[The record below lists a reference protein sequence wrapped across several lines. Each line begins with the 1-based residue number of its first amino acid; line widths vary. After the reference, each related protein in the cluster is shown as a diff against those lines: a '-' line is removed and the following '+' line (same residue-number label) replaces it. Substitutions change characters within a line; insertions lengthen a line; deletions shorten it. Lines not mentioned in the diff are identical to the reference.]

1 MKEMKIINK
10 NIDEV
15 IPYENNPR
23 NNDEAVEYVANSI
36 KEFGFKVPIIVDK
49 DNVIIT
55 GHTRLKAAQKL
66 GLKEVPV
73 IYADDLTE
81 EQIKAFRIADNK
93 ISEKAGWDLDKLKIE
108 LEDIDFDM
116 TDFGFGDFEL
126 SMLTEDMEPEPYDDD
141 VIEEYSENSEEY
153 LASKRI
159 IITYSTEAEEN
170 FLKKILNIDELEKV
184 VYTAEEVMNE
194 ANSN

>member
-1 MKEMKIINK
+1 MKIIYK

-23 NNDEAVEYVANSI
+23 QNDGAVEYVANSI

-49 DNVIIT
+49 DNVIVT
-55 GHTRLKAAQKL
+55 GHTRLKAAIQL

-73 IYADDLTE
+73 IYADDLTD

-93 ISEKAGWDLDKLKIE
+93 VGEKSGWDLDKLKIE
-108 LEDIDFDM
+108 LEDFDVDM

-126 SMLTEDMEPEPYDDD
+126 SMLTEDMEPEPYDNDE
-141 VIEEYSENSEEY
+141 IQEYVDNSDEY

-159 IITYSTEAEEN
+159 LITYSTEEEEEY
-170 FLKKILNIDELEKV
+170 LKNLLGVDELRV
-184 VYTAEEVMNE
+184 VYKAGDLVKHEDL
-194 ANSN
+194 

>member
-1 MKEMKIINK
+1 MKEMKIIYK

-23 NNDEAVEYVANSI
+23 QNDGAVEYVANSI

-49 DNVIIT
+49 DNVIVT
-55 GHTRLKAAQKL
+55 GHTRLKAAIQL

-73 IYADDLTE
+73 IYADDLTD

-93 ISEKAGWDLDKLKIE
+93 VGEKSGWDLDKLKIE
-108 LEDIDFDM
+108 LEDFDVDM

-126 SMLTEDMEPEPYDDD
+126 SMLTEDMEPEPYDNDE
-141 VIEEYSENSEEY
+141 IQEYVDNSDEY

-159 IITYSTEAEEN
+159 LITYSTEEEEEY
-170 FLKKILNIDELEKV
+170 LKNLLGVDELRV
-184 VYTAEEVMNE
+184 VYKAGDLVKHEDL
-194 ANSN
+194 

>member
-1 MKEMKIINK
+1 MKEMKVILK
-10 NIDEV
+10 NIEDI

-36 KEFGFKVPIIVDK
+36 KEFGFKVPIIIDK
-49 DNVIIT
+49 DNIIVS
-55 GHTRLKAAQKL
+55 GHTRLKAAQEL

-73 IYADDLTE
+73 IIADDLTE

-93 ISEKAGWDLDKLKIE
+93 TGEKAGWDLDKLKIE

-126 SMLTEDMEPEPYDDD
+126 SMLTDDLEPEPYDDD
-141 VIEEYSENSEEY
+141 IMEEYSEHSEEN
-153 LASKRI
+153 LKSKKLT
-159 IITYSTEAEEN
+159 ITYSTDEEEEY
-170 FLKKILNIDELEKV
+170 LKALFKVDDLKVLYKAGEL
-184 VYTAEEVMNE
+184 MNE
-194 ANSN
+194 DL